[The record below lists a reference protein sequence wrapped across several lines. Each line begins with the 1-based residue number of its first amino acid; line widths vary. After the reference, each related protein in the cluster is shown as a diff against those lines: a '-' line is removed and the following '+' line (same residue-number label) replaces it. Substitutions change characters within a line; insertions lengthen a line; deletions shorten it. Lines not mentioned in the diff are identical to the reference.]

1 MTKSRYPLV
10 AFFLAVLASGAVG
23 SPWRAATPRTVTP
36 SEAARELVAAIGAA
50 KGRAPAVYVEV
61 RDTSGERMNDGRRTP
76 LGTTLREAIEGEIL
90 RAGWVV
96 SRMVADPGMPVGA
109 PPRESFDPRKPYP
122 DVVIDGDV
130 TDDPKAPG
138 EVRFS
143 WAIHRNSPAA
153 PYPSVA
159 ASAVSTAAKGPAPKP
174 AAEPPAL
181 IASGVFLL
189 RR

>member
-1 MTKSRYPLV
+1 MAKSRCPIAALL
-10 AFFLAVLASGAVG
+10 FAVLACGTVG

-36 SEAARELVAAIGAA
+36 GEAARELVAAVGAA
-50 KGRAPAVYVEV
+50 KGRAPAVYVEI
-61 RDTSGERMNDGRRTP
+61 RDPSGERMNDGSSTP

-90 RAGWVV
+90 RTGWVV

-109 PPRESFDPRKPYP
+109 PPREAFDPRKPYP

-143 WAIHRNSPAA
+143 WAIHRNSRAA

-159 ASAVSTAAKGPAPKP
+159 ASAVSTDSKSPAPKP